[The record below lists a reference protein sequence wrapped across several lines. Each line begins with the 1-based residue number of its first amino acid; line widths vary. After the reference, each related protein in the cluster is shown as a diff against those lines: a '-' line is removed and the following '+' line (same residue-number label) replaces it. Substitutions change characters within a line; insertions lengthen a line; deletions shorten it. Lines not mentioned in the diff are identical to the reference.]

1 MLKQLLRLL
10 ILFITFPVTL
20 YAAELKDYKG
30 QPGLF
35 GQTDFDTPL
44 IDAEQFATKN
54 DLASA
59 SSYVKSLCHM
69 PGLQCV
75 AIKPNEKWV
84 RIFPDFTERN
94 TIMRLNRMNV
104 ALSYR
109 HWLLVPKDWRHLND
123 LQFSPMPL
131 HRQTYHH
138 KLLLINLK
146 KFAFGAYDENGR
158 LLRWGPVSGGQ
169 AWCPILGHSCLSAAG
184 AYTVYRK
191 GGASCRSATYPIVTK
206 GGAPMPYCMFYYKG
220 YAIHAS
226 SLSGF
231 LNRSRGCLR
240 LFFND
245 AKWLNQQFV
254 KIGTRVLVIR

>member
-1 MLKQLLRLL
+1 MFKRTIFWI
-10 ILFITFPVTL
+10 ILFLLPCGLVS
-20 YAAELKDYKG
+20 AKLKDYKG

-44 IDAEQFATKN
+44 INAQQFASKH
-54 DLASA
+54 DLDQAPA
-59 SSYVKSLCHM
+59 YVKTLCHL

-75 AIKPNEKWV
+75 KIKPDEKWV
-84 RIFPDFTERN
+84 HIFPDFAERN
-94 TIMRLNRMNV
+94 MMMRLNRMNV

-109 HWLLVPKDWRHLND
+109 HWLLVPTHWQGLND

-131 HRQTYHH
+131 YRTTYHR
-138 KLLLINLK
+138 KLLLIDLK
-146 KFAFGAYDENGR
+146 KFAFGAYDSNGK
-158 LLRWGPVSGGQ
+158 LLRWGPVSGGR

-184 AYTVYRK
+184 SFTIYRK
-191 GGASCRSATYPIVTK
+191 GGENCRSRTYPIVTK
-206 GGAPMPYCMFYYKG
+206 GGAPMPYCMFYHKG

-240 LFFND
+240 LFYND
-245 AKWLNQQFV
+245 AKWLNQQFA